1 VSTEYGSPTRK
12 PEFKLKVVN
21 MSYRY
26 VVLRKCPST
35 NCPCKAKPTTVLIIF
50 LLQTHTICIEYLVVL
65 ELTTDGTCR
74 ELHGVGV
81 GKEALGVSLKLRDG
95 ECGSGVGWLLVT
107 VLKHWHE

>member
-35 NCPCKAKPTTVLIIF
+35 NCPCKAKPTTVLLIF
-50 LLQTHTICIEYLVVL
+50 LLPSHTRCVEYLVPL
-65 ELTTDGTCR
+65 ELTSDGTGS
-74 ELHGVGV
+74 ELDGVGV
-81 GKEALGVSLKLRDG
+81 GKEALGVSLELSDG
-95 ECGSGVGWLLVT
+95 ECASGVR
-107 VLKHWHE
+107 